1 MTALGLVLKAKYL
14 AMSAVRYQLEELK
27 ANQKNPQKNKKH
39 SVCQNMF
46 DSGKFYRMDIG
57 I

>member
-27 ANQKNPQKNKKH
+27 ANQKKTQKTKKH

>member
-27 ANQKNPQKNKKH
+27 ANQKNKKH